1 MFYLKRLS
9 QHKFNLLDAHT
20 IEELSLERT
29 IKIDDFFKDYE
40 KLFLSEESLKI
51 FLNGGRVFFNGGEV
65 FLNKDIPKDL
75 RIYSEDND
83 FIGLGRYENSYLKHK
98 QLV

>member
-1 MFYLKRLS
+1 M
-9 QHKFNLLDAHT
+9 
-20 IEELSLERT
+20 ERT

-40 KLFLSEESLKI
+40 KLSLNEESLKI
-51 FLNGGRVFFNGGEV
+51 FLNGGRVF
-65 FLNKDIPKDL
+65 LNKDITKDL

-83 FIGLGRYENSYLKHK
+83 FIGLGRLENNYLKHK

>member
-9 QHKFNLLDAHT
+9 QHKFNVLDAHI
-20 IEELSLERT
+20 IEELSLENT

-40 KLFLSEESLKI
+40 KLSLSEENLKI
-51 FLNGGRVFFNGGEV
+51 FLNGGKI
-65 FLNKDIPKDL
+65 FLNKNISNDL
-75 RIYSEDND
+75 RIYSEDDD
-83 FIGLGRYENSYLKHK
+83 FIGLGCLDNNYLKHK

>member
-1 MFYLKRLS
+1 MFYLKIIS
-9 QHKFNLLDAHT
+9 QNKFNLLDSHT
-20 IEELSLERT
+20 IEEISLERN

-40 KLFLSEESLKI
+40 KLSLNEESLKI
-51 FLNGGRVFFNGGEV
+51 FLNGGRVF
-65 FLNKDIPKDL
+65 LNKDISKDL

-83 FIGLGRYENSYLKHK
+83 FIGLGRLENSYLKHK